1 MHGQPNFLKIYD
13 CTCKEAITIDH
24 ILFHCKDLESIH
36 KLVNVK
42 SIEEM
47 NFQTWLTISQ
57 TLLDLP
63 IARYL

>member
-1 MHGQPNFLKIYD
+1 MPDIKYAYKN
-13 CTCKEAITIDH
+13 
-24 ILFHCKDLESIH
+24 FHCKDLESIH

-63 IARYL
+63 IAPYL